1 MRKHGLTISSH
12 HKVHS
17 HWMLGC
23 MFLFLFSL
31 SWCGWFKWRKF
42 SKWINFGVSD
52 IVGTYKIKWQPV
64 FNFTSI
70 ELFTLNGETLDGVHA
85 FFEINDRNVFAIIQ
99 TILTPKYLEMV

>member
-1 MRKHGLTISSH
+1 M
-12 HKVHS
+12 
-17 HWMLGC
+17 
-23 MFLFLFSL
+23 
-31 SWCGWFKWRKF
+31 
-42 SKWINFGVSD
+42 
-52 IVGTYKIKWQPV
+52 